1 MTTRPAARG
10 TSHSAEPETM
20 PGKTK
25 KTPTTPKLAEGFVL
39 LDNST
44 SLDAVSLLFEVP
56 SKIIRADTPDEVET
70 ALAQLKDAIDAGHHA
85 AGFFAY
91 ELGYV
96 LEPRLAPLMPGSRQ
110 VPLLWFGIY
119 DEPRR
124 MTGAEVQGW
133 LTEEAIGNPSLGAL
147 GHSWDSTSY
156 LERFEEVQNKIRSG
170 DIYQL
175 NLTFKARFNLQ
186 GSPLA
191 LYRDLRLKQR
201 VAYGGLVDTGD
212 ATILS
217 SSPELFIEQ
226 HGRIIETRP
235 MKGTAPRAGTAA
247 ADEDVRQ
254 MLSADVKNRAE
265 NLMIVDLMRNDLGRI
280 AELGSVSVTDLFT
293 VETFKTLHQMT
304 SGVRATLQDGIGIAD
319 VLRAIFPPGSVTG
332 APKIRAMELI
342 RALETEPRGVY
353 CGAIGYF
360 SPDHEVLFNVAIRT
374 AVIARSGAGEMGIG
388 SGVVADS
395 GGAKEYAECLLKMK
409 FLTDPVR
416 RFELIETMLYD
427 GSTGDG
433 LSGIWLLDG
442 HLRRLEN
449 SANYFAFAF
458 DRERIRI
465 AIADAVKDAG
475 NARLRVRLLLD
486 EDGKITVTT
495 TPQPPQPADAVMRYV
510 VSDTRLSSGDLF
522 LYHKTTRR
530 DLYDREWAHFSATLG
545 SDEVVYLNEKGE
557 LTEGSRT
564 TIFIERDGILLTPP
578 LASGLLPGVLRQTLI
593 DDGKAREEVLTIDD
607 LNRAKKV
614 YLGNSV
620 RGLVR
625 AKPLVPSLAADA
637 TGK

>member
-1 MTTRPAARG
+1 MKSSTPAPSRAAKHPAGTRR
-10 TSHSAEPETM
+10 SD
-20 PGKTK
+20 
-25 KTPTTPKLAEGFVL
+25 TTPKLAEGFVL

-44 SLDAVSLLFEVP
+44 GPAAVSLLFEHP
-56 SKIIRADTPDEVET
+56 QYIIRADTPDEVPA
-70 ALAQLKDAIDAGHHA
+70 ALAQLKKAMAAGRHA

-96 LEPRLAPLMPGSRQ
+96 FEPKLARLLPPNRK
-110 VPLLWFGIY
+110 VPLLWFGVY
-119 DEPRR
+119 AEPRT
-124 MTGAEVQGW
+124 MTGAEVQNW
-133 LTEEAIGNPSLGAL
+133 LTAEAIGNPTLGAL
-147 GHSWDSTSY
+147 AHSWDATSY

-175 NLTFKARFNLQ
+175 NLTFKAKFNLQ

-212 ATILS
+212 ITILS

-226 HGRIIETRP
+226 DGRVIETRP
-235 MKGTAPRAGTAA
+235 MKGTAPRAGTFAGD
-247 ADEDVRQ
+247 DEVRKT
-254 MLSADVKNRAE
+254 LASDVKSRAE

-304 SGVRATLQDGIGIAD
+304 SGVRAVLKPDVGLED
-319 VLRAIFPPGSVTG
+319 VLRAIFPPGSITG

-342 RALETEPRGVY
+342 RALETDPRGVY

-360 SPDHEVLFNVAIRT
+360 APGGEVLFNVAIRT
-374 AVIARSGAGEMGIG
+374 AVIDRAGVGEMGIG

-395 GGAKEYAECLLKMK
+395 VGTKEYAECLLKMK

-427 GSTGDG
+427 GMN
-433 LSGIWLLDG
+433 GIWLLDG
-442 HLRRLEN
+442 HMRRLAN
-449 SANYFAFAF
+449 SASYFAFAL
-458 DRERIRI
+458 DEP
-465 AIADAVKDAG
+465 AVRQAVAAAVANAG
-475 NARLRVRLLLD
+475 DARLRVRLLLD

-495 TPQPPQPADAVMRYV
+495 TPQPLPPAGAIMRYV
-510 VSDTRLSSGDLF
+510 ISDTRLNSNDLF

-530 DLYDREWAHFSATLG
+530 ELYDREWAHFSETLG
-545 SDEVVYLNEKGE
+545 SDEVIYLNERGE
-557 LTEGSRT
+557 LSEGSRT
-564 TIFIERDGILLTPP
+564 TIFIERGGTLVTPP
-578 LASGLLPGVLRQTLI
+578 LEAGVLPGVLRQSLLDEGRATE
-593 DDGKAREEVLTIDD
+593 AVLTLDD
-607 LNRAKKV
+607 LNRADAV

-620 RGLVR
+620 RGLMK
-625 AKPLVPSLAADA
+625 ALPLVPRLAADQI
-637 TGK
+637 

>member
-1 MTTRPAARG
+1 MKSSTPAPSRAAKHPAGTRR
-10 TSHSAEPETM
+10 SD
-20 PGKTK
+20 
-25 KTPTTPKLAEGFVL
+25 TTPKLAEGFVL

-44 SLDAVSLLFEVP
+44 GPAAVSLLFEHP
-56 SKIIRADTPDEVET
+56 QYIIRADTPDEVPA
-70 ALAQLKDAIDAGHHA
+70 ALAQLKKAMAAGRHA

-96 LEPRLAPLMPGSRQ
+96 FEPKLARLLPPNRK
-110 VPLLWFGIY
+110 VPLLWFGVY
-119 DEPRR
+119 AEPRT
-124 MTGAEVQGW
+124 MTGAEVQNW
-133 LTEEAIGNPSLGAL
+133 LTAEAIGNPTLGAL
-147 GHSWDSTSY
+147 AHSWDATSY

-175 NLTFKARFNLQ
+175 NLTFKAKFNLQ

-212 ATILS
+212 ITILS

-226 HGRIIETRP
+226 DGRVIETRP
-235 MKGTAPRAGTAA
+235 MKGTAPRAGTFAGD
-247 ADEDVRQ
+247 DEVRKT
-254 MLSADVKNRAE
+254 LASDVKSRAE

-304 SGVRATLQDGIGIAD
+304 SGVRAVLKPDVGLED
-319 VLRAIFPPGSVTG
+319 VLRAIFPPGSITG

-342 RALETEPRGVY
+342 RALETDPRGVY

-360 SPDHEVLFNVAIRT
+360 APGGEVLFNVAIRT
-374 AVIARSGAGEMGIG
+374 AVIDRAGVGEMGIG

-395 GGAKEYAECLLKMK
+395 VGTKEYAECLLKMK

-427 GSTGDG
+427 GMN
-433 LSGIWLLDG
+433 GIWLLDG
-442 HLRRLEN
+442 HMRRLAN
-449 SANYFAFAF
+449 SASYFAFAF
-458 DRERIRI
+458 DEP
-465 AIADAVKDAG
+465 AVRQAVAAAVANAG
-475 NARLRVRLLLD
+475 DARLRVRLLLD

-495 TPQPPQPADAVMRYV
+495 TPQPLAPAGAIMRYV
-510 VSDTRLSSGDLF
+510 ISDTRLNSNDLF

-530 DLYDREWAHFSATLG
+530 ELYDREWAHFSETLG
-545 SDEVVYLNEKGE
+545 SDEVIYLNERGE
-557 LTEGSRT
+557 LSEGSRT
-564 TIFIERDGILLTPP
+564 TIFIERGGTLLTPP
-578 LASGLLPGVLRQTLI
+578 LEAGVLPGVLRQSLLDEGRATE
-593 DDGKAREEVLTIDD
+593 AVLTLDD
-607 LNRAKKV
+607 LNRADAV

-620 RGLVR
+620 RGLMK
-625 AKPLVPSLAADA
+625 ALPLVPRLAADQI
-637 TGK
+637 